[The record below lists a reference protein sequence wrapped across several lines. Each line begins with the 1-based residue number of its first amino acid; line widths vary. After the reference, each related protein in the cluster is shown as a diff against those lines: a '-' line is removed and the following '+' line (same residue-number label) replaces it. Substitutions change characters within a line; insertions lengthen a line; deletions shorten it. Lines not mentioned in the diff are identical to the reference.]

1 MAQYRLGRLGE
12 EMKKELA
19 EIIRYQLDD
28 PRLNMVSILRVDVT
42 RDLRYARVFISA
54 LTGETSLEEIA
65 DVLTQSKGYIRRELA
80 KRIKVRYIPEPL
92 FLPDDSIAYGM
103 KISKIID
110 DCIQEDEA
118 KAVPGESVNGNQG
131 ENSL

>member
-12 EMKKELA
+12 EMKKELSD
-19 EIIRYQLDD
+19 IIRYQLDD
-28 PRLNMVSILRVDVT
+28 PRLSMVSILRVDVT

-54 LTGETSLEEIA
+54 LTQDTSLEEVA
-65 DVLTQSKGYIRRELA
+65 DVLTQSKGYIRKELA

-92 FLPDDSIAYGM
+92 FVPDDSIAYGM

-110 DCIQEDEA
+110 ECIQEDEE
-118 KAVPGESVNGNQG
+118 KAGKEEPLE
-131 ENSL
+131 E

>member
-12 EMKKELA
+12 EMKKELSD
-19 EIIRYQLDD
+19 IIRYQLDD

-54 LTGETSLEEIA
+54 LTQDTSLEEIA

-80 KRIKVRYIPEPL
+80 KRIQVRYIPEPL
-92 FLPDDSIAYGM
+92 FVPDDSIAYGM

-110 DCIQEDEA
+110 ECIQEDEE
-118 KAVPGESVNGNQG
+118 KAAHGDGET
-131 ENSL
+131 EEK

>member
-12 EMKKELA
+12 EIKKELSD
-19 EIIRYQLDD
+19 IIRYQLDD
-28 PRLNMVSILRVDVT
+28 PRLSMVSILRVDVT

-54 LTGETSLEEIA
+54 LTKGTSLAEIA

-92 FLPDDSIAYGM
+92 FVPDDSIAYGM

-110 DCIQEDEA
+110 ECIQEDEE
-118 KAVPGESVNGNQG
+118 KAAHGDEETQKT
-131 ENSL
+131 E